1 MIGDTMTTQEL
12 DLPYASL
19 GRRFLA
25 LLLDILI
32 LCVIGGIGVRL
43 IPYVGG
49 LIVWFFYAP
58 VLESSELRAT
68 IGKHLVGIQ
77 VVDLAGHKASLRAAI
92 LRNAMKLVSQALLF
106 LGFVIAFFSRKKQ
119 TLHDLCA
126 DTVIVYG
133 RSELPIADTWIE
145 SIKELFR
152 QKKLESPLSPSSSV
166 ISQLERLQALR
177 NQGALSDEEFRA
189 QKEKILSQT

>member
-1 MIGDTMTTQEL
+1 MTTQEL